1 MLNGSQAPCKK
12 LGNFYKQFWK
22 KITDKQM
29 NRQKNQESFIEL
41 FLSKQILRW
50 IGYIYKIDYFRC
62 IVTHFLDLYLHTSVI
77 FFTKKWQK
85 CFSFFSR
92 NYMLQRSSKY
102 SNTVPRRIKSCT
114 KTQSKQYIKLKFHKF
129 SIYDWFFCEIRWFLQ
144 LWLIVRVCR

>member
-1 MLNGSQAPCKK
+1 MDLRLHAKK

-62 IVTHFLDLYLHTSVI
+62 IITLILLTIIYTLQWVFLQEGGKNLFLL
-77 FFTKKWQK
+77 FFP
-85 CFSFFSR
+85 R
-92 NYMLQRSSKY
+92 NYMFQRSSKY

-129 SIYDWFFCEIRWFLQ
+129 SIYGWFFCEIRWFLQ